1 VAPCPGGRDIF
12 LTNILS
18 DPSLIQPGHLI
29 ARICS
34 QASLVVLVTRGPLSM
49 RAVAGC
55 TLLSCWSLHAG
66 SALAAGSG
74 GWVSFW
80 YYPPAYGGSDINA
93 TIDLLKKH
101 EGVTTSVMLGC
112 DHGVSADGGVVMPS
126 QSSLGLCTT
135 TIAGLK
141 SAKVK
146 PELVMGGSNITQ
158 LRQFFASAEA
168 NIDALVKAGKS
179 LGATG
184 WNLDIEPTTSVAAD
198 ATLYANF
205 LSAAKPKLNAAG
217 MRLTIATATWSPML
231 ADTSLLAPHVDRVL
245 NMETYNA
252 DSMSGWL
259 NGDAVGGYY
268 SKFVA
273 PPTAHSKL
281 GPGLGC
287 WPAKCGPKASPHPCW
302 STTAA
307 SGPPRMARIESDG
320 LPEVALFRIIQVPN
334 RPDLQWPE
342 EWWWP
347 LLAKFADGQN

>member
-1 VAPCPGGRDIF
+1 MRG
-12 LTNILS
+12 
-18 DPSLIQPGHLI
+18 
-29 ARICS
+29 
-34 QASLVVLVTRGPLSM
+34 LVLCALLGCWHT
-49 RAVAGC
+49 ATAG
-55 TLLSCWSLHAG
+55 
-66 SALAAGSG
+66 G

-93 TIDLLKKH
+93 TLDLLKRH
-101 EGVTTSVMLGC
+101 EGVVTSVMLGC
-112 DHGVSADGGVVMPS
+112 DHSVSAVGGVTAPS
-126 QSSLGLCTT
+126 QTSLDLCTT
-135 TIAGLK
+135 TIAGLI
-141 SAKVK
+141 SSRVK

-158 LRQFFASAEA
+158 LRQFFANADT
-168 NIDALVKAGKS
+168 NIDALVKIGRS

-184 WNLDIEPTTSVAAD
+184 WNLDMEPTTSVAAD
-198 ATLYANF
+198 AKLYADF
-205 LSAAKPKLNAAG
+205 LRAAKPKLNAAG

-231 ADTSLLAPHVDRVL
+231 SDTALLAPQVDRVL

-273 PPTAHSKL
+273 PPTSHSKL

-287 WPAKCGPKASPHPCW
+287 WPAKCGPTPHACW
-302 STTAA
+302 STTPA
-307 SGPPRMARIESDG
+307 SGPPRMARIVADG
-320 LPEVALFRIIQVPN
+320 LPEVALFRIIQVPQ

-347 LLAKFADGQN
+347 LLAKFAAGHN